1 MLFCAEQSWD
11 TMDWK
16 AKLNEL
22 EVKIWERNPLK
33 SVVDIQDSFSDLN
46 SITKCRYY

>member
-1 MLFCAEQSWD
+1 MKCIYFSSKEVNMLFCAEQSWD

-22 EVKIWERNPLK
+22 EVKIWERNPLQA
-33 SVVDIQDSFSDLN
+33 VVDIQDSF
-46 SITKCRYY
+46 